1 MYSYG
6 LAATLSMCAVM
17 LTFQICSYLCFA
29 FFSVPSP
36 SSSLS
41 LSLARSRFS
50 ASLLTFSLPRA
61 TWGNANGRQRT
72 ACYSASCTRAAP
84 LAAVAASPREQ
95 RTALHAASA
104 SASASLLLTLKG
116 EPRLRPRARA
126 RMPQMANKG
135 SASGSRWKHCSS
147 ASCMPARLK
156 AAQQVSRRECKCAP
170 SAPSPLPARKARA
183 PALSRQQFPSEAPRL
198 LPGDQGSHFHQS
210 LAVAGCE

>member
-1 MYSYG
+1 MW
-6 LAATLSMCAVM
+6 T
-17 LTFQICSYLCFA
+17 QIQQTMVFHELC
-29 FFSVPSP
+29 PNRRP
-36 SSSLS
+36 RLS
-41 LSLARSRFS
+41 LDED
-50 ASLLTFSLPRA
+50 ASLQTRCQPHPRRMLRERAFTNHRGA

-104 SASASLLLTLKG
+104 SASASLQLTLQG

-156 AAQQVSRRECKCAP
+156 AAQQVSRRECRCAP